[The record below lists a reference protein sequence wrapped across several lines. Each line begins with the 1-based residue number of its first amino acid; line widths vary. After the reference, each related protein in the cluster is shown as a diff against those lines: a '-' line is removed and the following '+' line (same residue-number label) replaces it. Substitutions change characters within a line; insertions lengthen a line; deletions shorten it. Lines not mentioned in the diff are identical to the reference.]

1 MSEQQCAHYRA
12 VGTKEGLVE
21 FGDVERNDAKMAVLI
36 RRIFPSSFLKSQYIG
51 LQMSGELDGA
61 IINSAPSVYSITC
74 GERPV
79 KGDVAGAW
87 YAQNGD
93 IILYAPEGRIRIMAQ
108 DIDLISSGNGT
119 NTGFINVRA
128 NSAIDMQA
136 PTIQEEAEDTITLGT
151 ERNLNLNVPGTYK
164 ISCGNFKVVESA
176 DVSPVTSPLGS
187 GSNSVMQQM
196 EGLVKLIK
204 SLG

>member
-1 MSEQQCAHYRA
+1 M
-12 VGTKEGLVE
+12 
-21 FGDVERNDAKMAVLI
+21 
-36 RRIFPSSFLKSQYIG
+36 
-51 LQMSGELDGA
+51 
-61 IINSAPSVYSITC
+61 
-74 GERPV
+74 
-79 KGDVAGAW
+79 
-87 YAQNGD
+87 
-93 IILYAPEGRIRIMAQ
+93 
-108 DIDLISSGNGT
+108 ISSGTGT

-136 PTIQEEAEDTITLGT
+136 PTIQEEAEDTITLGS